1 MGIFDVFK
9 KLIKKFGTL
18 HCFDTREWNT
28 GHSVD
33 IKGLTNFI
41 KKQNKGKSNEEI
53 FDLLAKRPGYRKFVD
68 KNISGTLN
76 KISCEKYFNDI
87 PKDIDLLPK
96 IDFYIPQNFVDD
108 VYKEV
113 LAFRIL
119 DSNLSI
125 QNDKIKKSKTKFLV
139 ILRIENQPKTGFIK
153 KTLILII
160 KSDIWLFNML
170 FWINLSTTC

>member
-1 MGIFDVFK
+1 MFSK
-9 KLIKKFGTL
+9 PIKKFGTL

-33 IKGLTNFI
+33 IKGLTNF

-96 IDFYIPQNFVDD
+96 IDFYIQ
-108 VYKEV
+108 
-113 LAFRIL
+113 
-119 DSNLSI
+119 
-125 QNDKIKKSKTKFLV
+125 KF
-139 ILRIENQPKTGFIK
+139 
-153 KTLILII
+153 
-160 KSDIWLFNML
+160 
-170 FWINLSTTC
+170 C